1 MIKIIFMNKKMNKTM
16 MNRKMKK
23 KKLNK
28 VKK

>member
-1 MIKIIFMNKKMNKTM
+1 MIKIIFMNKKMNKMM